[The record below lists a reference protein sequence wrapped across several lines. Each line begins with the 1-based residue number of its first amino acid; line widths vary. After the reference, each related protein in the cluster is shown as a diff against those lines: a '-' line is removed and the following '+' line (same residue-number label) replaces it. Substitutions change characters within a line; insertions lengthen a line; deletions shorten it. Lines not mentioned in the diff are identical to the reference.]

1 MICIRPIDGKSHITC
16 GMCEKL
22 GECGGIHT
30 MLYNDKPLNTIPM
43 PEVKQPK
50 DDFMDAKEAYK
61 ATYEAI
67 DKYNTPEIL
76 ELENKILE
84 AIDAGEFGVCIKG
97 DISEIARRY
106 FTNKNYKI
114 IDAYERNGDDF
125 IHYTNI
131 NWNFTQR

>member
-1 MICIRPIDGKSHITC
+1 
-16 GMCEKL
+16 
-22 GECGGIHT
+22 
-30 MLYNDKPLNTIPM
+30 MLYDDKPLNTIPM
-43 PEVKQPK
+43 PKVKAPR
-50 DDFMDAKEAYK
+50 DDFPDAEEAYK
-61 ATYEAI
+61 ATYKAI
-67 DKYNTPEIL
+67 DKYNAPKIL

-97 DISEIARRY
+97 EDISEIARRY

-114 IDAYERNGDDF
+114 IDAYERNGDDY

>member
-1 MICIRPIDGKSHITC
+1 M
-16 GMCEKL
+16 
-22 GECGGIHT
+22 
-30 MLYNDKPLNTIPM
+30 MLYNDKPLNTISM
-43 PEVKQPK
+43 PEVKQLR

-61 ATYEAI
+61 TTYETI

-106 FTNKNYKI
+106 FKNKNYKI

-125 IHYTNI
+125 IHHTNI
-131 NWNFTQR
+131 NWNFT

>member
-1 MICIRPIDGKSHITC
+1 MICKYPPDSRMHNACILCNERD
-16 GMCEKL
+16 L
-22 GECGGIHT
+22 CGGIHT
-30 MLYNDKPLNTIPM
+30 MLYDYKPLNTIPM
-43 PEVKQPK
+43 SEVKQPR
-50 DDFMDAKEAYK
+50 DDFLDAEEAYK
-61 ATYEAI
+61 ATYETI

-106 FTNKNYKI
+106 FANKNYKI
-114 IDAYERNGDDF
+114 IDGYGKNGFDL

-131 NWNFTQR
+131 NWNFT

>member
-1 MICIRPIDGKSHITC
+1 MICIHPIDGKSHITC

-22 GECGGIHT
+22 GECGGINT
-30 MLYNDKPLNTIPM
+30 MLYDDKPLNTIPM
-43 PEVKQPK
+43 SEIKTPR
-50 DDFMDAKEAYK
+50 DDFPDAKEAYE

-67 DKYNTPEIL
+67 DKYKTSEIL
-76 ELENKILE
+76 ELENKILK
-84 AIDAGEFGVCIKG
+84 AIDACEFGVCIKG

>member
-1 MICIRPIDGKSHITC
+1 MICIHPIDGKSHFTC

-30 MLYNDKPLNTIPM
+30 MLYDDKPLNTILT
-43 PEVKQPK
+43 PEVKTPR
-50 DDFMDAKEAYK
+50 DDFPNAKEAYE

-67 DKYNTPEIL
+67 DKYKTSEIL

-106 FTNKNYKI
+106 FANKNYKI
-114 IDAYERNGDDF
+114 IDAYEKNGFDL

-131 NWNFTQR
+131 NWNKEK

>member
-1 MICIRPIDGKSHITC
+1 MICSDNQFHR
-16 GMCEKL
+16 
-22 GECGGIHT
+22 
-30 MLYNDKPLNTIPM
+30 IPM
-43 PEVKQPK
+43 PEVKQPR
-50 DDFMDAKEAYK
+50 DDFLDAKEAYK

-67 DKYNTPEIL
+67 DKYKTSEIL

-84 AIDAGEFGVCIKG
+84 AIDAGEFGVRIKG

-114 IDAYERNGDDF
+114 IDAYGRNGFDL

-131 NWNFTQR
+131 NWNFT